1 MSCQR
6 KQTIGAER
14 GSLSKWQAINRAIAS
29 GLQPSRT
36 RLDKSAFSL
45 KKFSRSHANDWIMSK
60 RHAKRTELAE
70 LNDPSMSLLNNC
82 SSLTM
87 TSILEMWYF
96 LSIAPVLSIT
106 VRLNANF
113 HCSRAP
119 QFDGENHDLDKPTGY
134 KTGNLLLDE
143 FHTSELLRMAPP
155 RSPAVAPSQ
164 GGPRVT
170 GASHQQP
177 KKLPRDMMSGPPP
190 SGVARNVEKV
200 ANPRTTQRLLNSE
213 YRIAFG
219 RLEPNSR
226 QYQAQEA
233 HRYASFPS
241 S

>member
-119 QFDGENHDLDKPTGY
+119 QFDGENHDLDKANGLQ
-134 KTGNLLLDE
+134 NWE
-143 FHTSELLRMAPP
+143 FVVGRVSYIR
-155 RSPAVAPSQ
+155 VAPY
-164 GGPRVT
+164 
-170 GASHQQP
+170 
-177 KKLPRDMMSGPPP
+177 GPPKVP
-190 SGVARNVEKV
+190 RRCPVARRAKSDRGLPSTAEK
-200 ANPRTTQRLLNSE
+200 ATPRHDVRSTAVRGSSE
-213 YRIAFG
+213 CRKSCKSTNYPAIAQFRIQD
-219 RLEPNSR
+219 SIW
-226 QYQAQEA
+226 
-233 HRYASFPS
+233 
-241 S
+241 